1 MHYQSNYLIIQIQVM
16 KNNSRPP
23 KGMYINHDDLVTMAT
38 GPNTQGEHLLKS
50 MDREIVSYKRV
61 VSLSFRSYNNG
72 PA

>member
-1 MHYQSNYLIIQIQVM
+1 M

-61 VSLSFRSYNNG
+61 VSISFKNI
-72 PA
+72 